1 MIKCLDF
8 FGGQIIPISNIR
20 NIRRIVRR
28 IWMLILGL
36 KRLISRYLRRREIE
50 SKLIRLLFVDQG
62 FSNMIHWV
70 LITSHDLP
78 LITKQ

>member
-1 MIKCLDF
+1 
-8 FGGQIIPISNIR
+8 
-20 NIRRIVRR
+20 
-28 IWMLILGL
+28 MLILGL
-36 KRLISRYLRRREIE
+36 KRLISRYLRRKEIE